1 MKYDIGTPNTLNI
14 DAFGFPGERT
24 FRISLECYG
33 SSISLWLEK
42 QQLFELAM
50 AISRILEVVRTSKPS
65 EILIEEH
72 LDPIDNIP
80 LEVEFTVGRLSLA
93 HNPASNLFII
103 EAYNISDNMD
113 DEATI
118 TFHIAKSKLQDLS
131 TEAFKICA
139 SGRPICSLCGE
150 PMDLELHIC
159 SEPDSIIQI

>member
-1 MKYDIGTPNTLNI
+1 MKYDIGTPTTLNI

-24 FRISLECYG
+24 FRIFLECSG

-50 AISRILEVVRTSKPS
+50 AISRLLEVIRTDKP
-65 EILIEEH
+65 EEMYLDER
-72 LDPIDNIP
+72 LDPIDKIP
-80 LEVEFTVGRLSLA
+80 LEIDFTVGRLSLA

-103 EAYNISDNMD
+103 EAYNISDDMN

-118 TFHIAKSKLQDLS
+118 TFHIAKAKLQDIS
-131 TEAFKICA
+131 TEALKICA

-159 SEPDSIIQI
+159 SEPDGIIQI